1 MKHVESPFTS
11 KDVAEIAVGSCVMA
25 FPVAITEEVWNLGV
39 ELTVGR
45 ALLIL
50 LSSIV
55 FIAWFAYELYYDPT
69 LRHPHREIARRV
81 LAVYGLTLAI
91 SACILLVIDRLLILD
106 APLVALK
113 RTIIV
118 AFPASFAAT
127 VVDSIPG
134 RHGSVHGATEN

>member
-1 MKHVESPFTS
+1 MLPFRNS
-11 KDVAEIAVGSCVMA
+11 AGNYR
-25 FPVAITEEVWNLGV
+25 PEVWNLSV
-39 ELTVGR
+39 ELPVGR

-55 FIAWFAYELYYDPT
+55 FIAWFSYELYYDPN
-69 LRHPHREIARRV
+69 LRHPHREIAKRV
-81 LAVYGLTLAI
+81 LSVYGMTLAVA
-91 SACILLVIDRLLILD
+91 ACILLAIDRLLILD

-134 RHGSVHGATEN
+134 RHGNAEGAAGT